1 MARSGVGT
9 STGPAQGHPVR
20 RVDMFTGTDG
30 NVSMDV
36 YVEGRR
42 PVTFKIDAMTDEGKI
57 ILLGLA
63 QQCASAI
70 EHAMDR
76 DRIKEERR
84 ARKGER

>member
-1 MARSGVGT
+1 MARSGVGQ
-9 STGPAQGHPVR
+9 SSGPATGHPVW
-20 RVDMFTGTDG
+20 RVDMFSGTDA

-36 YVEGRR
+36 YVEGRK
-42 PVTFKIDAMTDEGKI
+42 PVTFKIDAATNEGKI

-76 DRIKEERR
+76 ERIRDERR
-84 ARKGER
+84 DVV